1 MNKSHAK
8 RTLLQAFDAHAF
20 ERPGVPASEVMEIKQ
35 IFDLFDNDATGL
47 AKVDCTHR
55 FIQK

>member
-8 RTLLQAFDAHAF
+8 RMLLQAFDAH
-20 ERPGVPASEVMEIKQ
+20 EYEKPGIPASEVMEIKQ

-47 AKVDCTHR
+47 AKVDCKHW
-55 FIQK
+55 FI